1 MTPFHGLSWHKS
13 YYGLSWHKSYYG
25 LSWHKSAFLATSA
38 YIYSFILMGKFMFT
52 ANKKAMQ
59 QMRLKP
65 Y

>member
-1 MTPFHGLSWHKS
+1 MTLFHGLSWHKS
-13 YYGLSWHKSYYG
+13 YYGL
-25 LSWHKSAFLATSA
+25 SAFLATSA

-52 ANKKAMQ
+52 ANKKTMQ